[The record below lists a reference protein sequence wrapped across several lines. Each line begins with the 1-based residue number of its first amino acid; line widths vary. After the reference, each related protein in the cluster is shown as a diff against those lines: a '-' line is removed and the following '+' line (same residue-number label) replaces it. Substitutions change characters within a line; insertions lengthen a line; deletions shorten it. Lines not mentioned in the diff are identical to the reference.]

1 MKNVL
6 ITGGFGFIGSN
17 FVKNLL
23 ENDNEIGYFPI
34 ILDNLTYAGNKTN
47 LDKINKE
54 KYIFFKGDICDE
66 VLVKDLFEKY
76 SFEK

>member
-23 ENDNEIGYFPI
+23 ENDNGIGYFPI
-34 ILDNLTYAGNKTN
+34 ILDSLTYAGNKTN
-47 LDKINKE
+47 LDKLNKE
-54 KYIFFKGDICDE
+54 K
-66 VLVKDLFEKY
+66 
-76 SFEK
+76 